1 MAKQTNV
8 LSGFVFDRKDQ
19 RARQALIVR
28 IAGVGGFNFL
38 AGCFFLV
45 EPSDI
50 AICLLGCIV
59 CLLLAGFA
67 HFFGALDVAAHGFIS
82 LSFFSLAFLISR
94 TGGINSPG
102 IVWMPTIPI
111 AALLLINL
119 RWSLVWFFILI
130 LHNVGQFM
138 AMQYL
143 WIGADVSA
151 ATMTPAVT
159 LWIKLNIAIALIL
172 LLYWYEIRHRD
183 KIARLAA
190 RTHALSELQTS
201 LYQTRTQID
210 GLLSALESQLRLPM
224 QRIRL
229 MAPITQLEV
238 PTASATEDDASAV
251 AQASHKLLN
260 LVDELGDL
268 AKLESGQLVLKQSAF
283 DIHEA
288 LANAVAA
295 FKARNVGCDV
305 AMQWAVDQE
314 THLWALGDGTRLS
327 RVVAALMAQSM
338 GNKIGES
345 LQVNA
350 AFDGKR
356 LAIEIPQATS
366 QSFNRPLESADLTQT
381 KQALQPTY
389 VQEQGPHEK
398 LVALAGGRI
407 GFERKAGGM
416 VLRLEWPMR
425 AVDQP
430 YLAKQTTKGEL
441 QQALHIMLISSQ
453 ATLQFEMQQTLRQ
466 MFETCEFGVADTAHT
481 ALVQLDFG
489 NFDIVLIELQSPGID
504 ALELTRRIRTHAKP
518 HMRALTVIGLG
529 NAMLVP
535 QRQIYLDA
543 GMQWILFRPWTL
555 DTLFRALSA
564 QLR

>member
-1 MAKQTNV
+1 MAKQSHF

-28 IAGVGGFNFL
+28 IAGVAGFNFL

-50 AICLLGCIV
+50 AICLLGSIV

-67 HFFGALDVAAHGFIS
+67 HFFGALDVAAHSFIA
-82 LSFFSLAFLISR
+82 LSFFSLAVLTSR

-143 WIGADVSA
+143 WISADVSA
-151 ATMTPAVT
+151 TTMTPVVT

-172 LLYWYEIRHRD
+172 VLYWYEIRHRD
-183 KIARLAA
+183 KIARVAA
-190 RTHALSELQTS
+190 RTHDLGELQVS
-201 LYQTRTQID
+201 LQQTRTQID
-210 GLLSALESQLRLPM
+210 ALVSALESQLRVPM

-251 AQASHKLLN
+251 AQASHQLLN

-268 AKLESGQLVLKQSAF
+268 AKLESGHLVLNQSAF
-283 DIHEA
+283 DIPKT
-288 LANAVAA
+288 LAKAVAG
-295 FKARNVGCDV
+295 FKARNAGSDV
-305 AMQWAVDQE
+305 TIQWAADHPTQ
-314 THLWALGDGTRLS
+314 LWAMGDGTRLS
-327 RVVAALMAQSM
+327 RVVADLLAQSM

-350 AFDGKR
+350 AFDGKQ

-366 QSFNRPLESADLTQT
+366 QSFTRPLDSADPAQA
-381 KQALQPTY
+381 KQALQPADI
-389 VQEQGPHEK
+389 QEQGPHEK
-398 LVALAGGRI
+398 SVALAGGRI
-407 GFERKAGGM
+407 SFERKVDGT

-425 AVDQP
+425 AVAEP
-430 YLAKQTTKGEL
+430 YRAKQATKGEL
-441 QQALHIMLISSQ
+441 HQAVRVMLIGSQ
-453 ATLQFEMQQTLRQ
+453 ASLQFEMQQTLRQ
-466 MFETCEFGVADTAHT
+466 LFETCEFGLADTAHT

-489 NFDIVLIELQSPGID
+489 NFDLVLIELQSPGID

-518 HMRALTVIGLG
+518 HMRELTVIGLG